1 MTAMDTR
8 VADRRKGVS
17 EDKARR
23 RLRWV
28 LAVLVVILVA
38 VGAFWLIRSPVL
50 SISTIDVTGVERTDP
65 VAIITDLGMG
75 VGRPTIDVD
84 GRAIEAAIERDPW
97 IAEATVSVVWPGTI
111 HVDVTEHQPLVRV
124 MGGDSWYLASV
135 DGAVLASAPTPGV
148 EDAAVAIDLGSVGV
162 GQTTA
167 DPSLLGA
174 LIFIDALPEDLRL
187 GTVLS
192 VDDDG
197 VVGMVQGH
205 RVVLGRPIDMAE
217 KALVMEGLI
226 ASGLETD
233 AEVNLIAP
241 TRPAVANPQP
251 LHEGE
256 E

>member
-28 LAVLVVILVA
+28 LAAIAVILVA
-38 VGAFWLIRSPVL
+38 VGTFWLIRSPIL
-50 SISTIDVTGVERTDP
+50 SIATIDVTGAERTDP
-65 VAIITDLGMG
+65 GATIAALGMG

-84 GRAIEAAIERDPW
+84 GGAIEAAIERDPW
-97 IAEATVSVVWPGTI
+97 IAEATVSVAWPGTI
-111 HVDVTEHQPLVRV
+111 HVDVIEHEPLVPV
-124 MGGDSWYLASV
+124 MAGDSWYLVSA

-148 EDAAVAIDLGSVGV
+148 ADAAVAIDLGVGI
-162 GQTTA
+162 GETTA
-167 DPSLLGA
+167 DRSVLGA
-174 LIFIDALPEDLRL
+174 LEFLDALPEDLRV
-187 GTVLS
+187 GAALS
-192 VDDDG
+192 VATEG
-197 VVGMVQGH
+197 VVAVVEGH
-205 RVVLGRPIDMAE
+205 RVVLGRPIDMGA
-217 KALVMEGLI
+217 KALVLEGLI
-226 ASGLETD
+226 ASGLESG

-251 LHEGE
+251 LPEGE